1 MVNDGN
7 SSRPALEH
15 EIKDAMNFE
24 SCSSPDCRQELAAV
38 GSMIQS
44 QLDMSPDEAR
54 EQMQSF
60 ADVGIPV
67 PATMA
72 KPTATLTDSS
82 FESEKT
88 ADCKVV
94 TDHQFG
100 LRLMPVLQWRQELPM
115 EMTRKAESVCGSS
128 VALRC
133 EAIKLSSNMRKF

>member
-72 KPTATLTDSS
+72 KPIATLTDSS

-88 ADCKVV
+88 AD
-94 TDHQFG
+94 
-100 LRLMPVLQWRQELPM
+100 RLQSGYGSPVRTAPHAGFAM
-115 EMTRKAESVCGSS
+115 ETGATNGDDEKSRV
-128 VALRC
+128 R
-133 EAIKLSSNMRKF
+133 MRFERRASL